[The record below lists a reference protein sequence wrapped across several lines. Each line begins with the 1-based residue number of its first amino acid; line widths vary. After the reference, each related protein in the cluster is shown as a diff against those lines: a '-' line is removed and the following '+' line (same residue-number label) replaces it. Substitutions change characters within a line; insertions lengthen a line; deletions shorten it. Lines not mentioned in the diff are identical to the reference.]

1 MATVSSALLGTDLT
15 AAQVAEREGLNVRAD
30 ARELETWCRE
40 AIAANPKSL
49 ADFKAGKD
57 SAINGFKGSVMRA
70 AKGKADP
77 RLVDETLRRLLAAS

>member
-1 MATVSSALLGTDLT
+1 MVETGEAPEALVARLGLKAETNAGDLE
-15 AAQVAEREGLNVRAD
+15 A
-30 ARELETWCRE
+30 WCRA
-40 AIAANPKSL
+40 AIAENPKSL

-77 RLVDETLRRLLAAS
+77 KLVDAALRRLLAQM